1 MTEARIAR
9 VAEALELI
17 VQARLKRAPT
27 QLELRDE
34 AKELLT
40 AYLASR
46 AERASREGQS
56 KANTRTYPRVA
67 VELDSCNQPAPQSE
81 AGRAGNT
88 PQHTSRDLT
97 GCGRDRDSG
106 PR

>member
-56 KANTRTYPRVA
+56 KAT
-67 VELDSCNQPAPQSE
+67 
-81 AGRAGNT
+81 
-88 PQHTSRDLT
+88 
-97 GCGRDRDSG
+97 
-106 PR
+106 